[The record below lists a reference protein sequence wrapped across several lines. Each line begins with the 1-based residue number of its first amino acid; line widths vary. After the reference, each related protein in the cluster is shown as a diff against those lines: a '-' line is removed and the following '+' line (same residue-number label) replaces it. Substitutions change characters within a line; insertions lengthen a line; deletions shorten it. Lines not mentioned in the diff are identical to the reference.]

1 MNALLSLTTAQRAQT
16 LVALDT
22 AFMATNP
29 DKVEFVV
36 TAILKTS
43 KPNKDPLRLTIRC
56 FPETVSLCPYV
67 TLQEYLKRTQSARV
81 AANTTKL
88 LLSFIK
94 PHRPISTNTCSR
106 WLQTVLSNSGVDI
119 SVLKGHSYRSAATS
133 KAISQG
139 VSVDLI
145 LKTAAGLRKVCLCG
159 STAEILQLMNNA
171 FLELY

>member
-1 MNALLSLTTAQRAQT
+1 MNALLSLTTTQRAQT

-43 KPNKDPLRLTIRC
+43 KPNKDPLPLTIRC

-94 PHRPISTNTCSR
+94 PH
-106 WLQTVLSNSGVDI
+106 I
-119 SVLKGHSYRSAATS
+119 SVFKGHSYQSAATS

-145 LKTAAGLRKVCLCG
+145 LKTADWSTESVFTRFYRRD
-159 STAEILQLMNNA
+159 STAYEQCFSRVVLTS
-171 FLELY
+171 